1 MKSIPTDTVVD
12 GRYQVI
18 DHLGT
23 GGMAEVYCA
32 QDLQLGRKVA
42 LKILHERFAADEE
55 FVERFRR
62 EASAAAG
69 LQHQHVVSV
78 YDRGE
83 WEGTS
88 YIAME
93 YVAGQTL
100 KELVQEEGPLEPQR
114 AVDLAVQILRAAR
127 FAHRRGVIHRD
138 FKPHNVIVDDED
150 RAKVTDFGIARAGAS
165 DMTQTGSI
173 MGTAQYLSP
182 EQAQGHAVTA
192 RSDLYS
198 IGIVLYEMLTGNV
211 PFEAEAAVTIALKQV
226 SEAPVPPSRINPA
239 VTPELEA
246 VVLRALEKD
255 PADRFADADEF
266 IAALD
271 AAGSRIP
278 SPAAIAAA
286 EAAAAAA
293 SALPAAAMAGGA
305 PPPLPPPPPAPATG
319 IYPSAG
325 SYRDVQREVV
335 AAPPPRRRRSRW
347 PWVLVAF
354 AVLVV
359 GLVIALQALVA
370 PARRLQVPL
379 VVGSS
384 ISTATQR
391 LQNEGFEVA
400 PVRDNSD
407 KPRNTVIGQNPPGGS
422 TADKGSTIT
431 LTISDGRALAAV
443 PDVVG
448 AGRRAAR
455 KALVDAKFLVDEV
468 PTPSSTVM
476 LNHVISQE
484 PPARS
489 QYAEGTRVR
498 IEVST
503 GPEQLTVPGVTGKTE
518 DDARAVLEQAGFK
531 VAVQQREDST
541 KDPGTVLAQNPAGG
555 RAARGSTVTLT
566 VAIAPKQ
573 ITVPDVVGRS
583 QNNASKTLSGR
594 GFEVGVEEVAVDTS
608 EQDGLVQKQS
618 PAGDEKVDR
627 GSTVTITIGRFEP
640 AQPPV
645 PGTTTPTP
653 PASTTTTPAAPGP
666 AQ

>member
-1 MKSIPTDTVVD
+1 MRKIPPDTVLD
-12 GRYQVI
+12 GRYQVLA
-18 DHLGT
+18 HLGT

-42 LKILHERFAADEE
+42 LKVLHERFAADEE

-93 YVAGQTL
+93 FVPGRTL

-138 FKPHNVIVDDED
+138 FKPQNVIVDDD
-150 RAKVTDFGIARAGAS
+150 GRAKVTDFGIARAGAS

-182 EQAQGHAVTA
+182 EQAQGHAVA
-192 RSDLYS
+192 GRSDLYS
-198 IGIVLYEMLTGNV
+198 IGIVLYELLTGRV

-226 SEAPVPPSRINPA
+226 SEAPVPPSQINPA

-255 PADRFADADEF
+255 PTDRFADADEF

-293 SALPAAAMAGGA
+293 ALPAAAMAGGA

-319 IYPSAG
+319 IYPPAG
-325 SYRDVQREVV
+325 PYREVQRE
-335 AAPPPRRRRSRW
+335 AAPPPPPRRRRRRRW
-347 PWVLVAF
+347 PWLVA
-354 AVLVV
+354 AVVLIA
-359 GLVIALQALVA
+359 GLVISLSLLLA
-370 PARRLQVPL
+370 PPPRLQVPT

-384 ISTATQR
+384 ILVATQR
-391 LQNEGFEVA
+391 LHNEGFEVA
-400 PVRDNSD
+400 YLRDNSD
-407 KPRNTVIGQNPPGGS
+407 KPRNTVIGQNPAGGS

-431 LTISDGRALAAV
+431 LNISDGRALAAV
-443 PDVVG
+443 PDVRG
-448 AGRRAAR
+448 RGRRLAR
-455 KALVDAKFLVDEV
+455 RMLLDAKFLVDEV
-468 PTPSSTVM
+468 PTPSSTVR
-476 LNHVISQE
+476 LNRVIAQE
-484 PPARS
+484 PSPGS
-489 QYAEGTRVR
+489 QYEQGKTVQ

-503 GPEQLTVPGVTGKTE
+503 GPELLPVPDLTGKSE
-518 DDARAVLEQAGFK
+518 DEARAALEQAGFR
-531 VAVQQREDST
+531 VAVQQQETSK
-541 KDPGTVLAQNPAGG
+541 KDPGMVLAQDPGSG
-555 RAARGSTVTLT
+555 RAARGSTVTIT
-566 VAIAPKQ
+566 VAIEPKQ

-583 QNNASKTLSGR
+583 QNNATKTLSGR
-594 GFEVGVEEVAVDTS
+594 GFEVGVEEVAVATPAED
-608 EQDGLVQKQS
+608 ELVQKQS

-627 GSTVTITIGRFEP
+627 GSTVTITIGRFDP
-640 AQPPV
+640 TQAPPGV
-645 PGTTTPTP
+645 TTTTT

-666 AQ
+666 GP